1 VNLARQQFE
10 VDAVNRDDA
19 GIDFANAAQF

>member
-1 VNLARQQFE
+1 VNLARQQIE